1 MAGLS
6 TYSQSMQRVSADV
19 GYAILQAGVQGYLT
33 DTLVQNATTAQDL
46 IDDVNAAVVTAGG
59 ESFSQRNSIARAIQE
74 GKNLGDLSDARVA
87 AATGVNDLA
96 ITYTW
101 VSLDPNAGTPGGH
114 LGVNL
119 IP

>member
-6 TYSQSMQRVSADV
+6 TYNQANQRVSQDV

-33 DTLVQNATTAQDL
+33 TALVTAATSADDL
-46 IDDVNAAVVTAGG
+46 IDDVNAAVVDAGA
-59 ESFSQRNSIARAIQE
+59 EADPQRNSIARALKVGQ
-74 GKNLGDLSDARVA
+74 GLGDLSDARVQG
-87 AATGVNDLA
+87 ATTVQSLA
-96 ITYTW
+96 ELTW
-101 VSLDPNAGTPGGH
+101 VTLDPAYATGH

>member
-6 TYSQSMQRVSADV
+6 TYNQGMQRVSADV
-19 GYAILQAGVQGYLT
+19 GYAILQAGKQGYLT
-33 DTLVQNATTAQDL
+33 DAQVQAATSAQDL
-46 IDDVNAAVVTAGG
+46 IDDVNAAFVTAGG
-59 ESFSQRNSIARAIQE
+59 ESYSQRNSIARAIQI
-74 GKNLGDLSDARVA
+74 GKNLGDLSASRVQ
-87 AATGVNDLA
+87 AATSVSDLA

-101 VSLDPNAGTPGGH
+101 VSSDAASATGH